1 MEDHMRKMALLAAA
15 LLAGMAGSAT
25 AQSIGEKSG
34 ANALVGRAPSTA
46 DFVTIAAVSDMFE
59 IESSKLAQ
67 QKGDANSKAF
77 AAKMVADHSKTSAQ
91 LKSLAANAKVE
102 LPKGLDSSH
111 QGKIDKLN
119 SLNGAEFDDE
129 YDSMQVAAHKD
140 AVSLFE
146 RYAKNGDHAGLK
158 AFAAK
163 TLPHL
168 QQHLKMAQELK

>member
-1 MEDHMRKMALLAAA
+1 MRKFVLVAAA
-15 LLAGMAGSAT
+15 LLAAGPAA
-25 AQSIGEKSG
+25 AQSVGEKTG
-34 ANALVGRAPSTA
+34 ANALIGRAPSTQ
-46 DFVTIAAVSDMFE
+46 DFVTVAAISDMFE

-67 QKGDANSKAF
+67 QKADAASKAF
-77 AAKMVADHSKTSAQ
+77 AAKMVADHSKTSAE

-102 LPKGLDSSH
+102 LPKGMDSSH
-111 QGKIDKLN
+111 QSKLDKLK
-119 SLNGAEFDDE
+119 SLNGNDFDDE

-146 RYAKNGDHAGLK
+146 RYAKGGEHNGLK

>member
-1 MEDHMRKMALLAAA
+1 MAIHRGLHYDRRNHDVFE
-15 LLAGMAGSAT
+15 T
-25 AQSIGEKSG
+25 IEP
-34 ANALVGRAPSTA
+34 AP
-46 DFVTIAAVSDMFE
+46 
-59 IESSKLAQ
+59 Q
-67 QKGDANSKAF
+67 QKGDRQQQGLCRENGGQPFKASG
-77 AAKMVADHSKTSAQ
+77 ATPNRSPLTP
-91 LKSLAANAKVE
+91 KVE
-102 LPKGLDSSH
+102 LPKSFRQFSSG
-111 QGKIDKLN
+111 QDPQLN

-129 YDSMQVAAHKD
+129 YNSMQVAAHKD